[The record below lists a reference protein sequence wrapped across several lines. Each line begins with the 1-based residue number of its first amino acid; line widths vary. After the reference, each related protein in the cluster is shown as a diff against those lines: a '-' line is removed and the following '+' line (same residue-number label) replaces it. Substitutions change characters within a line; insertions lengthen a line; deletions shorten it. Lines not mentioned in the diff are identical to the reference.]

1 MKNSI
6 TFSISDKQSINI
18 EFIDERNI
26 LNICTLSDLINA
38 GVLRHL
44 IDIQEL
50 SDEDLIKYYNEL
62 VGLSDRDF
70 GLILGMNDFSLS
82 DINYDYKQYGNKL
95 QISNTLTYKSHD
107 DFFRGNGKFSVDLY
121 AIFILPES
129 NNGKSEVYDF
139 LLTVT
144 AGDNKTWTK
153 ALDAII
159 EKASLVG
166 FDDNGYGYNKALLNK
181 DFAKV

>member
-18 EFIDERNI
+18 EFINKRNI

-70 GLILGMNDFSLS
+70 WSYSWYERF
-82 DINYDYKQYGNKL
+82 
-95 QISNTLTYKSHD
+95 
-107 DFFRGNGKFSVDLY
+107 
-121 AIFILPES
+121 
-129 NNGKSEVYDF
+129 
-139 LLTVT
+139 
-144 AGDNKTWTK
+144 
-153 ALDAII
+153 
-159 EKASLVG
+159 
-166 FDDNGYGYNKALLNK
+166 
-181 DFAKV
+181 

>member
-1 MKNSI
+1 MENNI

-18 EFIDERNI
+18 EFMGERGI
-26 LNICTLSDLINA
+26 LSICTLSDLSDA

-44 IDIQEL
+44 IDIQAL
-50 SDEDLIKYYNEL
+50 SDEDLIKYYNKL
-62 VGLSDRDF
+62 AGLSDLDF

-82 DINYDYKQYGNKL
+82 DIDYDYKQYGNKL
-95 QISNTLTYKSHD
+95 QISSTLTYKSHD
-107 DFFRGNGKFSVDLY
+107 NFFSGNGKFSVDLY

-129 NNGKSEVYDF
+129 NNGKFEVYDF

-159 EKASLVG
+159 EKASLAG
-166 FDDNGYGYNKALLNK
+166 FDDNGYGYNKALLNR